1 MPSADYDVLC
11 VGILVADLFVPPL
24 PRLPLPGELQLVDD
38 MLLSTG
44 GCAANTAMD
53 LARLGARVAVAG
65 KVGNDFFAG
74 FVRREL
80 AAKGVDATGIRQSA
94 TAPTASTVILP
105 VIGQDRRYIHAV
117 GANAE
122 LRVAD
127 VDLDQVARS
136 RVLYVGGYLL
146 FPGFEP
152 AGLAGLFHFAQEQGI
167 QTVLDVAGPKAEQG
181 LEALAPVLPLTDVFL
196 PNQDEAAIMTG
207 ESDAWRQSEILL
219 ECGAKTIVITRGA
232 EGAIVRTRQAAF
244 SAAALPIDFIDG
256 SGAGDAFDAGY
267 IVGLL
272 DGWDIER
279 TIAFASAVGAS
290 ACTRLGT
297 TPGVFTRA
305 EALDFLTRHPLTLA
319 RPKTR
324 EAHHANA

>member
-1 MPSADYDVLC
+1 MPGADCDVLC

-24 PRLPLPGELQLVDD
+24 ARLPLAGELQLVDD

-44 GCAANTAMD
+44 GCAANAAMD
-53 LARLGARVAVAG
+53 LARLGVRVGVAG

-74 FVRREL
+74 FVRQEL
-80 AAKGVDATGIRQSA
+80 ADKGVDVSGIRQSA

-105 VIGQDRRYIHAV
+105 VAGEDRRFIHAV

-122 LRVAD
+122 LRVED
-127 VDLDQVARS
+127 IDLEQVAAA

-152 AGLAGLFHFAQEQGI
+152 AALAQLFEFARAHGV
-167 QTVLDVAGPKAEQG
+167 QTILDVAGPRAEHS
-181 LEALAPVLPLTDVFL
+181 LPALTPILPFTDVFL
-196 PNQDEAAIMTG
+196 PNQDEAAIITG

-219 ECGAKTIVITRGA
+219 KCGVGAVVITRGA
-232 EGAIVRTRQAAF
+232 EGVVVRTPQAAF
-244 SAAALPIDFIDG
+244 SAAALPIDFVDG

-272 DGWDIER
+272 EGWDLER
-279 TIAFASAVGAS
+279 TVAFAAAVGAS
-290 ACTRLGT
+290 ACRRLGT
-297 TPGVFTRA
+297 TPGVFTSA
-305 EALDFLTRHPLTLA
+305 QVLEFLALHPLNA
-319 RPKTR
+319 RHQIL
-324 EAHHANA
+324 EA